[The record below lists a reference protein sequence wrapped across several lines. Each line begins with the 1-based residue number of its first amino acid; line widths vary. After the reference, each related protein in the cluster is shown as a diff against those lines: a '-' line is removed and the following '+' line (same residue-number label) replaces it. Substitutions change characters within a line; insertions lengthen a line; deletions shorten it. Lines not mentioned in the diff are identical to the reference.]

1 VGLLIS
7 TGHLDQTCLAGK
19 VAIVTGG
26 GRSIGLAASRA
37 LLWMGAR
44 VVVAEIDE
52 EAAAAA
58 VAGLAGEW
66 GADRIR
72 AVPTDV
78 ADEADVARLL
88 ETVRSTFGAVDVVL
102 NNATAAPTGDAVW
115 ETEITDWDRSYAVN
129 LRGPALLARA
139 CLPEMVERKSG
150 VFVCV
155 SSAGGPYQA
164 AYESLK
170 AAQVALASSLEG
182 ELSGTGVVAFTIGP
196 GLVPTETAV
205 AAVQRLL
212 PRLGL
217 SGAEFLRLT
226 RPTLISVEAAGAGFA
241 AAIAMANRYAGQEIS
256 STQALVDAGITLP
269 ETPVSFPLLVGEPKL
284 PTPAGL
290 SSVAVPAELAARCRR
305 VRITLSEQ
313 VEGWRQRSFFERQ
326 WMLRDFKQRA
336 GMPVERWVELLEGFE
351 RALDAGQVDPLFE
364 HREQLAK
371 LAGFYAHL
379 GDLAHSYV
387 KDPLE
392 REAQLQTVADWE
404 QEVRDLIAEVGA

>member
-1 VGLLIS
+1 MRLLIS
-7 TGHLDQTCLAGK
+7 TGHLAAGCLAGK

-26 GRSIGLAASRA
+26 GRSIGLEASRA
-37 LLWMGAR
+37 LLWMGSR
-44 VVVAEIDE
+44 VVIAEIDQG
-52 EAAAAA
+52 AAAAA
-58 VAGLAGEW
+58 ELELAGEW
-66 GADRIR
+66 GADRVR

-78 ADEADVARLL
+78 ADEASVAQLI
-88 ETVRSTFGAVDVVL
+88 ETVHGTFGAVDVVL
-102 NNATAAPTGDAVW
+102 NNATAAPTGDAAW
-115 ETEITDWDRSYAVN
+115 ETAIADWDRSYAVN

-139 CLPEMVERKSG
+139 CLPGMVERKSG

-170 AAQVALASSLEG
+170 AAQVALAGSLEG

-196 GLVPTETAV
+196 GLVPTQTAV

-226 RPTLISVEAAGAGFA
+226 RSTLISVEAAGAGFA
-241 AAIAMANRYAGQEIS
+241 AAIAMADRYAGQEIS
-256 STQALVDAGITLP
+256 STQALVDAGITPPEAPVFTLP
-269 ETPVSFPLLVGEPKL
+269 GAEPEL
-284 PTPAGL
+284 PAPAATTTL
-290 SSVAVPAELAARCRR
+290 AVPAELAVRCRR
-305 VRITLSEQ
+305 VRSTLSEQ
-313 VEGWRQRSFFERQ
+313 AEGWRQRSFFERQ

-336 GMPVERWVELLEGFE
+336 GMPVERWLEVLDGLE
-351 RALDAGQVDPLFE
+351 RALEADRVGPLVE

-379 GDLAHSYV
+379 GDLARGYV

-392 REAQLQTVADWE
+392 RDAQLQTVAGWE
-404 QEVRDLIAEVGA
+404 TEVRDLIAGAQS